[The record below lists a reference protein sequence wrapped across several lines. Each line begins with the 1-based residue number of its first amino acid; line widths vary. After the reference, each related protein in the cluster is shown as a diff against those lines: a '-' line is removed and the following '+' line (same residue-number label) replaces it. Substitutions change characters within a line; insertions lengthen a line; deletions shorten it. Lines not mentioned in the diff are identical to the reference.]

1 MRASVIAR
9 NYASTLFTLAE
20 RHGGEGGAERYDEA
34 MRMVAAAIRE
44 EPRVREFLA
53 SPRVS
58 VEEKR
63 GVIRKAFEG
72 RVPDL
77 VLRFLLVTT
86 EKRRAGLLV
95 EISAAFHEL
104 VDESLGRLRADIRL
118 ARPADEALQQRIR
131 ETLEQ
136 QFGSAVLPTFRVDP
150 GVVGGVVIRVGD
162 RVMDGSLRR
171 RITQMRR
178 RMLNTRIPASAA

>member
-9 NYASTLFTLAE
+9 NYATTLFTLAE
-20 RHGGEGGAERYDEA
+20 RQGGEGVAERYDEA
-34 MRMVAAAIRE
+34 MREVAAAIRG

-53 SPRVS
+53 SPRVAT
-58 VEEKR
+58 EEKR
-63 GVIRKAFEG
+63 AVVRKAFEG
-72 RVPDL
+72 RVPDH

-95 EISAAFHEL
+95 EISAAYHEL
-104 VDESLGRLRADIRL
+104 VDEALGRLRADVRL

-131 ETLEQ
+131 EMLEQ
-136 QFGSAVLPTFRVDP
+136 QFSAAVIPTFRVDP

-178 RMLNTRIPASAA
+178 RLLNARIPASAA